1 MRWFAHFMVG
11 LITGTVAFI
20 MVVIEENLTDY
31 HSDTTQSM
39 ITKKGSFGF
48 SSYGFYTLFA
58 LTSSLFAVL
67 LTIYV
72 GPGATGSGVAEIMG
86 LLNGCHKHGVI
97 GIRTFITK
105 VFGVVLAVCGNLCV
119 GKEGPLAHIGTIAA
133 LLVIYA
139 PLKDFKIFQ
148 NDHDKR

>member
-1 MRWFAHFMVG
+1 M
-11 LITGTVAFI
+11 
-20 MVVIEENLTDY
+20 
-31 HSDTTQSM
+31 
-39 ITKKGSFGF
+39 
-48 SSYGFYTLFA
+48 
-58 LTSSLFAVL
+58 
-67 LTIYV
+67 

-133 LLVIYA
+133 LFVIYA